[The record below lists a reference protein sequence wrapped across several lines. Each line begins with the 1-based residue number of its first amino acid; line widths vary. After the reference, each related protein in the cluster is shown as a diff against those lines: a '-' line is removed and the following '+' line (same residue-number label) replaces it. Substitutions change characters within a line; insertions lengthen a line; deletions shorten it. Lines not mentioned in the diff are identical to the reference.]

1 MAVDYLRPSLSHLNM
16 LDIKEEGLSGESRS
30 QKKTI
35 HSGHFMVSRVHEPN
49 VDDDEEE
56 VVSPFS
62 DDNKGFD
69 FLNAVK
75 KTSTTYNFGNAID
88 ESLAKLFECMT
99 LAYR

>member
-1 MAVDYLRPSLSHLNM
+1 M
-16 LDIKEEGLSGESRS
+16 LDIKEEGPSVES
-30 QKKTI
+30 KKTI

-49 VDDDEEE
+49 ADDDEEE
-56 VVSPFS
+56 AVSPFN

-88 ESLAKLFECMT
+88 ESLTKLFECMT